1 MRLFSYTVIHLQFI
15 YNVIK
20 RVLLNKNSFMTSKCN
35 AYKAHIL
42 GYYYR
47 LILNE
52 AKENIPTIMIKIGK
66 PIEEMLSI
74 KVFTTILYQYFNTKL
89 YFESTIILHIEN
101 VYGLI
106 ISFRK
111 SFYYCICSI

>member
-1 MRLFSYTVIHLQFI
+1 MLS
-15 YNVIK
+15 NE
-20 RVLLNKNSFMTSKCN
+20 RVLLNKNSLMTSKCN
-35 AYKAHIL
+35 AYKAHIF

-47 LILNE
+47 LIHNE
-52 AKENIPTIMIKIGK
+52 AKANIPTIMIKIGK

-111 SFYYCICSI
+111 SCICSI